1 MATSGYVGEIQP
13 AAQPQGVGVAVTSG
27 QPDASSSPAT
37 APQFLAEI
45 QTTVATPTVVTPT
58 VQTTPTEQTASIT
71 TQKPA
76 AGSQAQSTAQA
87 QPAQTQYVT
96 AEIQGSPTQSGN
108 AQSTPQY
115 IVVTVTEG
123 SLHSSDSVSDSSPPP
138 AVVQTGVPT
147 QVVQQVQTAQQRSV
161 VQATSQIAKTEPGT
175 QLSVTS
181 LQPVHIS
188 PEVQQQLTPV
198 PVQHVYTN
206 QVQYVE
212 GADTN
217 YTTSTIRSSAF
228 PYTDTPLYTQTT
240 AAQYYEGQPTSG
252 SQASTPGT
260 PLTVSVTAG
269 TTGGVSMFVAQPTSA
284 AGGGATVVST
294 GVTTNGAGD
303 GAGTNG
309 GATGSYV
316 IQGGYMLGSS
326 SGGAAGNSQNYS
338 HTARASPA
346 TVSITEG
353 EESSVPSA
361 DKKVCRGA
369 MRKNFFSFC
378 FHQHNPLVAHTD
390 DVMVEFC
397 QVESTIKN
405 VEIRVWMRKCWL
417 WVIKYTKLKQTVF
430 LTVIFS
436 SEKTKP

>member
-13 AAQPQGVGVAVTSG
+13 AAQPQGAAVTVTPG
-27 QPDASSSPAT
+27 QTDANSTPPT

-45 QTTVATPTVVTPT
+45 QTTVVTPTVVTAT
-58 VQTTPTEQTASIT
+58 GQTTPTDQATSIT
-71 TQKPA
+71 VQKPA
-76 AGSQAQSTAQA
+76 AGSQAQSTAQT

-138 AVVQTGVPT
+138 AVVPTGVPT

-188 PEVQQQLTPV
+188 PEVQQQLTSV

-217 YTTSTIRSSAF
+217 YTTST
-228 PYTDTPLYTQTT
+228 
-240 AAQYYEGQPTSG
+240 
-252 SQASTPGT
+252 
-260 PLTVSVTAG
+260 
-269 TTGGVSMFVAQPTSA
+269 
-284 AGGGATVVST
+284 
-294 GVTTNGAGD
+294 
-303 GAGTNG
+303 
-309 GATGSYV
+309 
-316 IQGGYMLGSS
+316 ML
-326 SGGAAGNSQNYS
+326 
-338 HTARASPA
+338 
-346 TVSITEG
+346 E
-353 EESSVPSA
+353 
-361 DKKVCRGA
+361 
-369 MRKNFFSFC
+369 
-378 FHQHNPLVAHTD
+378 
-390 DVMVEFC
+390 
-397 QVESTIKN
+397 
-405 VEIRVWMRKCWL
+405 
-417 WVIKYTKLKQTVF
+417 
-430 LTVIFS
+430 
-436 SEKTKP
+436 